1 MRLSSVLPMR
11 NLLTAA
17 VSSIVLLAGSLLAQQ
32 QPSPAKPAEQPPLT
46 FKVEVNYV
54 EIDAVVTDASGNFVR
69 GLTKDD
75 FEVIEQ
81 SKPQTISLFS
91 LVDLPLERPDAPLF
105 SKTGIEPDVQTNRRE
120 FDGRVFVLVLDDLH
134 TQALRS
140 PRLRAAARLFVEQ
153 YVGTNDLAAVI
164 TTGGNKHAAQN
175 FTGNQRLLVKAIN
188 AFIGQKLR
196 SETLE
201 KLSQLSRPM
210 PGGGGPTDPYS
221 MERAHKARSTLSTLK
236 GIAEYMEG
244 IRGRRKAVVFFSE
257 GIDYDMSNPIKNQ
270 FASDVREEMKTAI
283 ASATR
288 ANVSF
293 YAVDPRGLSG
303 FEDAIEIQG
312 VPADNSLGVHTMQD
326 EVRIAHDSLRSLAE
340 ETGGFAALNRNDYRE
355 TFAKIIADN
364 SSYYVLGYY
373 SSDNRRDGRFRP
385 VTVRMRKPG
394 LQVRARKGYI
404 PPRPRPAGSSNET
417 SAGTSPELREALGSP
432 LPVTGLGLSATAAA
446 FRGARGKAAVS
457 VTLEID
463 GSRFKFS
470 EKGDKI
476 FDEVEV
482 SMLAID
488 ADGKGRD
495 GGRDAVQ
502 LTLRPQ
508 TRDAILA
515 RGVRIMRRL
524 ELAPGLYYL
533 RIGARETGSGS
544 VGTVMLDVEVPDFS
558 KEPLAMSGIVLTSTA
573 ASAPTARP
581 DEQFKDVLPGAP
593 TTVRDFARDDVLS
606 TFAEVYDNRTRVP
619 HRVEIKTSVLADN
632 GSVVFTTAEERRSE
646 EIGPTGGGYGHSA
659 KIPLKDLAPGRYV
672 LRVDA
677 RALLSDGG
685 AASRELEFRVR

>member
-1 MRLSSVLPMR
+1 MRTI
-11 NLLTAA
+11 LTAA
-17 VSSIVLLAGSLLAQQ
+17 ISSFVVLGGGLLAQQ
-32 QPSPAKPAEQPPLT
+32 QPSAPAPPEQPPLT

-54 EIDAVVTDASGNFVR
+54 ELDAVVTDASGNFVR
-69 GLTKDD
+69 GLTKAD
-75 FEVIEQ
+75 FEVLEQ

-105 SKTGIEPDVQTNRRE
+105 SKTGIEPDVRTNRE

-134 TQALRS
+134 THALRS

-153 YVGTNDLAAVI
+153 YVGANDLVAVV

-175 FTGNQRLLVKAIN
+175 FTGSRRLLVKAID
-188 AFIGQKLR
+188 AFIGRKLR

-201 KLSQLSRPM
+201 NLSQLSRPT
-210 PGGGGPTDPYS
+210 PGGAGPTNSSS
-221 MERAHKARSTLSTLK
+221 MERAHWARSTLSTLK
-236 GIAEYMEG
+236 GVAEYVEG

-257 GIDYDMSNPIKNQ
+257 GIDYDISNVFKNQ

-283 ASATR
+283 TGATR

-293 YAVDPRGLSG
+293 YAIDPRGLSG

-326 EVRIAHDSLRSLAE
+326 EVRTAQDSLRSLAE
-340 ETGGFAALNRNDYRE
+340 ETGGFAALHRNDYRA
-355 TFAKIIADN
+355 TFAKIISDN

-373 SSDNRRDGRFRP
+373 SNDTRRDGRFRP
-385 VTVRMRKPG
+385 VTVRVRKPG

-404 PPRPRPAGSSNET
+404 PPRPRPAASPKDA
-417 SAGTSPELREALGSP
+417 SAGTSAELREAFTSP
-432 LPVTGLGLSATAAA
+432 LPVTGLGLTASAAP
-446 FRGARGKAAVS
+446 FRGARGTAAVS
-457 VTLEID
+457 VTLEIE

-470 EKGDKI
+470 EKDGRI

-495 GGRDAVQ
+495 GGRDVVQ

-524 ELAPGLYYL
+524 ELSPGIYYL

-544 VGTVMLDVEVPDFS
+544 VGTVMLDLEVPDFS
-558 KEPLAMSGIVLTSTA
+558 KEPLVMSGIVLTSA
-573 ASAPTARP
+573 AGAVPTARA

-593 TTVRDFARDDVLS
+593 TTARDFARDDVLV
-606 TFAEVYDNRTRVP
+606 TFAEVYDNQTRVP
-619 HRVEIKTSVLADN
+619 HRVEIRTSVLADS
-632 GSVVFTTAEERRSE
+632 GAVVFTTSEERRSE
-646 EIGPTGGGYGHSA
+646 ELGAAGGGYGHSA
-659 KIPLKDLAPGRYV
+659 KIPLKDLPPGRYA
-672 LRVDA
+672 LRVEA
-677 RALLSDGG
+677 KALLSNGG
-685 AASRELEFRVR
+685 AALRELEFRIR